1 MAAWMFYLNDQKVWE
16 GDPKAVQEL
25 ANNIIEIAT
34 QYGVACCHHTC
45 KNLDFNMKIIQA
57 SSLSPQKKAEYAEI
71 LAQATLTDPLFVA
84 DDATVDGDGK
94 SETNPSS
101 EEVLV
106 NGTSDSNSGQAGG
119 QTAVGDQPASSQDAS
134 ASASASAQSTSDSSQ
149 NNDASED
156 ASQASDSNAYEIS
169 KSSPAKSAS
178 PESSMPIVV
187 IIAIIVLIAIFLV
200 GYSRNKDDFDEY

>member
-1 MAAWMFYLNDQKVWE
+1 MGIWEADAATVS
-16 GDPKAVQEL
+16 EL
-25 ANNIIEIAT
+25 ANKFIEMAVK
-34 QYGVACCHHTC
+34 YGVACCHHTC

-57 SSLSPQKKAEYAEI
+57 STLSPQMKELYAQI
-71 LAQATLTDPLFVA
+71 LSQATLTDPLYTA
-84 DDATVDGDGK
+84 PDAPDNGNGE

-106 NGTSDSNSGQAGG
+106 NGTSESNGGQAGG

-149 NNDASED
+149 SSDSSED
-156 ASQASDSNAYEIS
+156 ASQASESDAYEVS

-178 PESSMPIVV
+178 ADSSMPIVV

-200 GYSRNKDDFDEY
+200 GYVRNKDDFDEY